1 MNNWKHYAGSI
12 LLAGLLLQ
20 GCSSTEENDNT
31 VEKSDAAK
39 AAQSTANT
47 LLTIAT
53 SDNRS
58 AKLALASGDLE
69 TSDAAE
75 NFMKEALATLVANGT
90 ITQAEADAFMADNDL
105 NQAFLDVY
113 AAAHA
118 DNANTSAQRS
128 VFSKLGDKIKD
139 GLVDVMDSKVGD
151 AITGAAFD
159 VVLNS
164 EGVTVFMLDQARNS
178 ETMTQIMIDALD
190 ANWDLTKKMCPMLQ
204 TNAEFGE
211 KFAALAEER
220 ESMAHFFFQSVDANM
235 YGCLTDAMLLSNNDD
250 VHHESV
256 SHSTNAYMGI
266 LLDRYATRYFIQPDQ
281 AATDMEYG
289 EQNRFASLMFNTQTN
304 VEYNS
309 TSNTFE
315 NHGDGN
321 ELINEQFFYSLF
333 KTPGTTES
341 FVTAMEKVKALGL
354 DNEVYFM
361 DKIFLGANSATDDNP
376 DTVQGYLNIISIGSA
391 MYDGIYGEKNAEGT
405 RVNAYG
411 FGSYTNAFIGFAG
424 LIPSDRYLTYGKAF
438 IDAGYAYAQYN
449 GLNVWEDITNTAQD
463 AWDNYT
469 TPAAT
474 PAPAR
479 SAGLGTIGS
488 DWLGDITDLF
498 TTAWSGF
505 SLTAIYDAFTTED
518 ESVIAELKNQA
529 NIAYDTVL
537 DGRDE
542 TGALAYITVIENN
555 SSVYNDE
562 VYGFHGLIEL
572 AMQEDI
578 YYTVCGN
585 RSTDHIAENDVCDN
599 NSSYTMDNAKAAFTL
614 PPFADITWAFA
625 YNSAMDGAT
634 AYYNNFVDAGW
645 LADLSTNELVREY
658 FYPSADNVYIPS
670 WLLAIDWL
678 KLPDN
683 VNNAQIAETDFDFDA
698 GYLDIYVASTNP
710 DLVSSLNLPQAADPL
725 KTIEM
730 VKIEMG
736 DDSII
741 AVDANGQDLAGL
753 YIYKV
758 RVVSPEDTA
767 AVLAYLNGLGD
778 DALAAIGIDSDNA
791 AQTVAAAE

>member
-20 GCSSTEENDNT
+20 GCSSTEDNDNNT
-31 VEKSDAAK
+31 VEKSDEAK

-53 SDNRS
+53 TDNRS

-69 TSDAAE
+69 TSDDAA
-75 NFMKEALATLVANGT
+75 NFMKDALATLVTNGT

-128 VFSKLGDKIKD
+128 VFSKLGDKLKD
-139 GLVDVMDSKVGD
+139 GLVDVMDSTVGD

-204 TNAEFGE
+204 TNTEFGE
-211 KFAALAEER
+211 KFAALAWER
-220 ESMAHFFFQSVDANM
+220 KSMADFFFVAVDAPM
-235 YGCLTDAMLLSNNDD
+235 YGCLTDAMLLSNNDA

-256 SHSTNAYMGI
+256 EHSTNAYMGM
-266 LLDRYATRYFIQPDQ
+266 LLEKYATTYFIKPEL
-281 AATDMEYG
+281 ATDPQGYG
-289 EQNRFASLMFNTQTN
+289 STFKFASLMMDNGVN
-304 VEYNS
+304 VDYNS

-333 KTPGTTES
+333 KTPGTTNA
-341 FVTAMEKVKALGL
+341 FVAAMDQL
-354 DNEVYFM
+354 DQDVVTMFM
-361 DKIFLGANSATDDNP
+361 DKIFLGAPGSVDAED
-376 DTVQGYLNIISIGSA
+376 DTVQGYLNIISVGSA

-469 TPAAT
+469 APA

-479 SAGLGTIGS
+479 SAGLGTLGS

-529 NIAYDTVL
+529 NVAYATVL

-542 TGALAYITVIENN
+542 TGAQTYATEIHNDAT
-555 SSVYNDE
+555 VYNDE

-578 YYTVCGN
+578 YRTVCGN
-585 RSTDHIAENDVCDN
+585 ASTDHIGVDDVCDN

-698 GYLDIYVASTNP
+698 GYLDIYVASTNAN
-710 DLVSSLNLPQAADPL
+710 LVASLDLPQAADPV